1 MTTTLAKIGP
11 IELTRPHKV
20 TRDPQGSD
28 GSRVIVIRCP
38 PEEAQ
43 QLKGL
48 GDTLNKSESG
58 VKIVSSRN
66 SRWGIMPVESPVS
79 TVASLLNETT
89 ETHNGLMNIGKVTD
103 SYFNPK
109 LSEVTIEGEM
119 ISQNVNEILTILHSQ
134 GGEDGSDIEMS
145 EDYSDLIQETILD
158 EDFSDFDTTDVWE
171 PKYDENMASGEDIVS
186 SGGKLVFSGASA
198 TNWTWGYLWTI
209 LQDTVPDDFTAE
221 FTLEWDALPASGA
234 AEHHLNLFLVD
245 GRPSN
250 KTEIEYKDIIRIMI
264 RVKDTGATLE
274 IGKRV
279 RGVDSALISPITLG
293 ATEKTPAIKF
303 ELSGGTGVSNL
314 TVYVDKDYSSGTPS
328 YGSPVFG
335 PANTGVNFDL
345 DRYLVLS
352 QENASSTS
360 ATTRAAY
367 LNIYEYIG
375 ALKPNTVILSPR
387 AVVDQTA
394 TFTRAGEECNIQC
407 IKDPSSLPTFQIEP
421 EYFYLGS
428 VKAWNGNYS
437 DNTYRQI
444 TGNEF
449 DLDPLLFYMDNT
461 LIKLTSIA
469 NGVTFSYW
477 NGTAWV
483 ALNTFTFPSTISLI
497 RPFLVTPEV
506 FSLQIDRTLWTMR
519 AGKRHIWVKH
529 PTTPLGF
536 IPGTCYYHDGVTTT
550 SENMLTVNQ
559 AGAETNTDGFS
570 PTDGSTISNVT
581 DWFVDG
587 SKSLKCVTSASANHG
602 VMITGVTPVP
612 GVEHSFHTHIKADD
626 AGKTM
631 HLYMW
636 DQDWNGLCDPVEF
649 VTTGDEQIVPIIGAP
664 GLTDTGITI
673 GILNDSAEVV
683 TFRIDSNYLDT
694 PLIDTDISMLTQFYC
709 NLWNKGHGSC
719 TTPSPTDQWR
729 MQIISPE
736 PRTIKS
742 DSIPAAEL
750 TGIGVYDSTIAA
762 ASDDSYLYNAREW
775 FRPTWQRIILQSEV

>member
-1 MTTTLAKIGP
+1 MTTLSKIGP
-11 IELTRPHKV
+11 IELTRPNKV

-38 PEEAQ
+38 PEQAQ

-48 GDTLNKSESG
+48 AETLTKTESG
-58 VKIVSSRN
+58 VKVVSSKN
-66 SRWGIMPVESPVS
+66 SRWGVMPVESPVS
-79 TVASLLNETT
+79 TVASILNELT
-89 ETHNGLMNIGKVTD
+89 EVHKGLMNIGKVTD
-103 SYFNPK
+103 SYFNNR

-119 ISQNVNEILTILHSQ
+119 ISQNTSEILTILHSQ
-134 GGEDGSDIEMS
+134 GGEDASDIEMS

-158 EDFSDFDTTDVWE
+158 EDFSDFDTTSTWE
-171 PKYDENMASGEDIVS
+171 AKYDENMASGEDIVS

-367 LNIYEYIG
+367 LNIYEYID
-375 ALKPNTVILSPR
+375 ALKPNVTVAPIG
-387 AVVDQTA
+387 AVVDQTS
-394 TFTRAGEECNIQC
+394 TFTRTGSEGAIPC
-407 IKDPSSLPTFQIEP
+407 IVNPTSFPTFQVTP
-421 EYFYLGS
+421 ANFYKGTI
-428 VKAWNGNYS
+428 KAWNSNYADS
-437 DNTYRQI
+437 TARLV
-444 TGNEF
+444 TGNEI
-449 DLDPLLFYMDNT
+449 DLDPLYFNVT
-461 LIKLTSIA
+461 NGLIKLTTDDDS
-469 NGVTFSYW
+469 VTFAYH
-477 NGTAWV
+477 NGSAWV
-483 ALNTFTFPSTISLI
+483 DLNTFVFPSDILLV
-497 RPFLVTPEV
+497 RPFLVTPWV

-529 PTTPLGF
+529 PTTALGF
-536 IPGTCYYHDGVTTT
+536 TGKTCYYHDGTTTT
-550 SENMLTVNQ
+550 SSNILTTNQ

-570 PTDGSTISNVT
+570 PTDGSTLSNVT

-587 SKSLKCVTSASANHG
+587 SKSLKCVTSATALSG
-602 VMITGVTPVP
+602 VMITGVTPVL
-612 GVEHSFHTHIKADD
+612 GVDHSFHTHIKADT

-649 VTTGDEQIVPIIGAP
+649 VTTGDEQVVPIVGVP
-664 GLTDTGITI
+664 STGDTSLTI

-683 TFRIDSNYLDT
+683 TFRIDSNYMDT
-694 PLIDTDISMLTQFYC
+694 TLVNTDISMLTQFYC
-709 NLWNKGHGSC
+709 NLWNKGYGSC
-719 TTPSPTDQWR
+719 TTPSPADRWR

-750 TGIGVYDSTIAA
+750 TGIGVYDSTIAE

-775 FRPTWQRIILQSEV
+775 FRPTWQKIVLQSEV